1 MKKKIITIFMAS
13 MLAVTSLAG
22 CASSESEK
30 GGEDKAKE
38 EGKSEE
44 GDRDYH
50 LVLGHKRQWE
60 KYERRI
66 YRGHR
71 NQGQY
76 GCCGE

>member
-38 EGKSEE
+38 EGKVKKGTGRLPS
-44 GDRDYH
+44 GA
-50 LVLGHKRQWE
+50 GTQATMGK
-60 KYERRI
+60 I
-66 YRGHR
+66 
-71 NQGQY
+71 
-76 GCCGE
+76 